1 MEELTN
7 DLQKK
12 LSKSKILYFSD
23 QFYIF
28 YNELD
33 YEDNEIY
40 NEVSRTIGRDY
51 FELKINSEDSKIYN
65 HE

>member
-33 YEDNEIY
+33 Y
-40 NEVSRTIGRDY
+40 
-51 FELKINSEDSKIYN
+51 
-65 HE
+65 